1 MLKCRNS
8 SRRQRKNGEIDQFTK
23 NELKWRTGGGGK
35 QLAYID
41 ARCAMK
47 RLDEV
52 VGSHNW
58 QDDYKSIDG
67 RTVCNLSVRINGEW
81 ITKSDGAGDTNIEGE
96 KGGLSDAFKRA
107 AVKFGVGRYLYYIPF
122 NVSNFEQLPDWCKPN
137 NKRIN
142 HEQCQYS
149 FIAIK
154 TALDLEDFALAKEA
168 WQELESH
175 EQDWV
180 WRILST
186 KQKDAVRSLDAA
198 A

>member
-1 MLKCRNS
+1 MSILNQLKAPFA
-8 SRRQRKNGEIDQFTK
+8 KH
-23 NELKWRTGGGGK
+23 ELKWRTGGGGK
-35 QLAYID
+35 KLAYID

-47 RLDEV
+47 RLDDV
-52 VGSHNW
+52 LGMHNW

-107 AVKFGVGRYLYYIPF
+107 AVKFGVGRYLYYIPYG
-122 NVSNFEQLPDWCKPN
+122 VSDFDQLPDAFKPS

-142 HEQCQYS
+142 RQQCQDS

>member
-1 MLKCRNS
+1 MSELDRLKAPFAKHEVQTRESFN
-8 SRRQRKNGEIDQFTK
+8 QK
-23 NELKWRTGGGGK
+23 GK
-35 QLAYID
+35 TLFYID

-47 RLDEV
+47 RLDDV

-81 ITKSDGAGDTNIEGE
+81 ITKSDGAGDTNIEGK

-107 AVKFGVGRYLYYIPF
+107 AVKFGVGRYFYYVPKTVHSF
-122 NVSNFEQLPDWCKPN
+122 DQLPDGFKPCK
-137 NKRIN
+137 KRIN
-142 HEQCQYS
+142 REQCQDS

-154 TALDLEDFALAKEA
+154 AALDLEDFALAKEA
-168 WQELESH
+168 WQELETH
-175 EQDWV
+175 EQGWV

-186 KQKDAVRSLDAA
+186 KQKDAVRELDAA

>member
-1 MLKCRNS
+1 MSELDRLKAPFA
-8 SRRQRKNGEIDQFTK
+8 KHEVKT
-23 NELKWRTGGGGK
+23 RTSFNQKGK
-35 QLAYID
+35 TLFYID

-47 RLDEV
+47 RLDDV

-107 AVKFGVGRYLYYIPF
+107 AVKFGVGRYLYYIPH
-122 NVSNFEQLPDWCKPN
+122 NVSDFDQLPDGFKPCK
-137 NKRIN
+137 KRIN
-142 HEQCQYS
+142 RVLCQDS

-154 TALDLEDFALAKEA
+154 AALDLEDFALAKEA
-168 WQELESH
+168 WQELETH
-175 EQDWV
+175 EQGWV

-186 KQKDAVRSLDAA
+186 KQKDAVRELDAA